1 MNQQKMSCLSSNKII
16 KLGNYACNFAQ
27 AYVVVDKNG
36 IAPTVLE
43 QHGGVT
49 GVIARNKND
58 KQYNK

>member
-1 MNQQKMSCLSSNKII
+1 MLKII

-49 GVIARNKND
+49 GVIVNVDSKVSKKRICKED
-58 KQYNK
+58 S